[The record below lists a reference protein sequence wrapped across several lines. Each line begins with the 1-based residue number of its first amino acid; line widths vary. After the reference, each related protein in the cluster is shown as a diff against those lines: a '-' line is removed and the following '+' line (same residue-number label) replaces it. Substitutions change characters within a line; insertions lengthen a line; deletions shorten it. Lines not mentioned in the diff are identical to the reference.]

1 MGRVKGVMPGQS
13 NEETQGSYMCIGVA
27 RGTASLVRN
36 TLLGSFDAISK
47 LSGALGTGVAY
58 LSFDDRFVADRRT
71 DFRDRRPRHIGT
83 GLMLGKHMQWHE
95 VANSLMTVCL

>member
-1 MGRVKGVMPGQS
+1 M
-13 NEETQGSYMCIGVA
+13 

-83 GLMLGKHMQWHE
+83 GLMLGKST
-95 VANSLMTVCL
+95 ASLVCFIVYILPHVYHITGIS